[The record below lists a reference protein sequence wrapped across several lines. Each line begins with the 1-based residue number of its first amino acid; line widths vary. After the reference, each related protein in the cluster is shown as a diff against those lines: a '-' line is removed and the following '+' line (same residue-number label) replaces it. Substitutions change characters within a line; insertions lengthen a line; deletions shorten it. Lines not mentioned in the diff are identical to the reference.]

1 MIHRPSFLKVITL
14 LLLLLASSAKA
25 QNDPDCA
32 HISCFS
38 SVCPALQDDLFYLP
52 STHTFQLLL
61 KQGATYTEGGIV
73 PGSFDFTGYIPVDGS
88 SESGTISLNHET
100 VPAGA
105 VSMLHVSY
113 NTSTHLWNINSSGS
127 VDFTPLVRTLRNCS
141 GTVTPWGTSILG
153 EEVRTIA
160 DSNSDGYQD
169 VGWFVEM
176 NPSNH
181 QVQEYGTGSPQKLW
195 AMGRMAHEN
204 LVISNSDWR
213 TVYFGED
220 NPNGALY
227 KYVADA
233 PGNLSQGQLFT
244 LKLDSVLANGQPQTP
259 HGRWIQL
266 DNSTH
271 VACNFMYDS
280 AAAKGATVF
289 NGIEDVEI
297 SPIDG
302 RIYFTSKGHGRIYRF
317 TDQDSIVSG
326 FEVYAGGRNYDIVCD
341 TGTVSEP
348 WGIGNDNLAFDE
360 LGNLWV
366 LQDGGKSFIWMIH
379 QDHSNSNPHV
389 EIFGRTPTGSE
400 PTGITFS
407 PDKRFL
413 FMSIQHP
420 SASVNTQIDASGN
433 EVAMNASSLLVIAKK
448 EHLGDYIL
456 SNTSSLAISEVN
468 TFPNPCTNAFTL
480 QWNSKESE
488 WLNIDVL
495 DATGRIVFQKR
506 IAAFKGLQQLYIPIE
521 NVHGLML
528 LKMSNSKGAINKRLL
543 SID

>member
-1 MIHRPSFLKVITL
+1 MIYRLSFLYVFTL
-14 LLLLLASSAKA
+14 LLLIIPSTAKA

-52 STHTFQLLL
+52 STHSFQLLL
-61 KQGATYTEGGIV
+61 KQGESYTEGGIV
-73 PGSFDFTGYIPVDGS
+73 PGSFDFTGYVPVDGS

-113 NTSTHLWNINSSGS
+113 NASTRLWNINASGP
-127 VDFTPLVRTLRNCS
+127 VDFTPVVRTLRNCS

-153 EEVRTIA
+153 EEVRTLV
-160 DSNSDGYQD
+160 DTNSDGYQD

-176 NPSNH
+176 NPLSH
-181 QVQEYGTGSPQKLW
+181 QVLEYGTGTPQKLW
-195 AMGRMAHEN
+195 PMGRMAHEN
-204 LVISNSDWR
+204 MVVSNADWR

-220 NPNGALY
+220 HPNGSLY
-227 KYVADA
+227 KYVANV

-244 LKLDSVLANGQPQTP
+244 LKLDSVLSSGQPQTP
-259 HGRWIQL
+259 NGRWVPL
-266 DNSTH
+266 DNSTQ

-280 AAAKGATVF
+280 AAVKGATVF

-297 SPIDG
+297 SPVDG

-317 TDQDSIVSG
+317 TDQDSIVSD

-348 WGIGNDNLAFDE
+348 WDIGNDNLAFDD

-366 LQDGGKSFIWMIH
+366 LQDGGKNFIWMIH
-379 QDHSNSNPHV
+379 QDHSSSNPHV

-407 PDKRFL
+407 PDKRFI

-420 SASVNTQIDASGN
+420 SSSANIQIDASGN
-433 EVAMNASSLLVIAKK
+433 EVAINASSLLVIGRK
-448 EHLGDYIL
+448 EQLGDYVL
-456 SNTSSLAISEVN
+456 SNNSSLAITEVN

-480 QWNSKESE
+480 QWNSNESE
-488 WLNIDVL
+488 WITIDVM
-495 DATGRIVFQKR
+495 DASGRGVFTSR
-506 IAAFKGLQQLYIPIE
+506 IDSMKGLQQLNIPVE
-521 NVHGLML
+521 NVHGLL
-528 LKMSNSKGAINKRLL
+528 LLRMSNSKGVLSKRLL